1 MKKQLTTTLLHII
14 KDGKILL
21 AEKKRGFGVG
31 LFNGVGGKLEPGE
44 TVEQAMIRETQEEIN
59 VTPINY
65 KKVAVINFDM
75 FHKGEPTL
83 EEMHVYI
90 ANDFI
95 GTPDETEEMKPQWFD
110 MDKIP
115 YEKMFA
121 ADRIWMREVFNNKKL
136 TGNVKFDKDFNLL
149 EYSFNEVE
157 NV

>member
-149 EYSFNEVE
+149 EYNFNEME

>member
-149 EYSFNEVE
+149 EYNFNEVE

>member
-1 MKKQLTTTLLHII
+1 M
-14 KDGKILL
+14 
-21 AEKKRGFGVG
+21 
-31 LFNGVGGKLEPGE
+31 FNGVGGKLEPGE

-149 EYSFNEVE
+149 EYNFNEVE

>member
-14 KDGKILL
+14 KDGKLLL

-149 EYSFNEVE
+149 EYNFNEVE

>member
-121 ADRIWMREVFNNKKL
+121 ADRIWMMEVFNNKKL

-149 EYSFNEVE
+149 EYNFNEVE

>member
-44 TVEQAMIRETQEEIN
+44 TVEQSMIRETQEEIN

-149 EYSFNEVE
+149 EYNFNEVE

>member
-115 YEKMFA
+115 
-121 ADRIWMREVFNNKKL
+121 
-136 TGNVKFDKDFNLL
+136 
-149 EYSFNEVE
+149 
-157 NV
+157 

>member
-136 TGNVKFDKDFNLL
+136 TGNVKFDQDFNLL
-149 EYSFNEVE
+149 EYNFNEVE

>member
-110 MDKIP
+110 MDKSP

-149 EYSFNEVE
+149 EYNFNEVE

>member
-110 MDKIP
+110 MDKMP

-149 EYSFNEVE
+149 EYNFNEVE

>member
-44 TVEQAMIRETQEEIN
+44 TVEQSMIRETQEEIN

-136 TGNVKFDKDFNLL
+136 TSNVKFDKDFNLL
-149 EYSFNEVE
+149 EYNFNEVE